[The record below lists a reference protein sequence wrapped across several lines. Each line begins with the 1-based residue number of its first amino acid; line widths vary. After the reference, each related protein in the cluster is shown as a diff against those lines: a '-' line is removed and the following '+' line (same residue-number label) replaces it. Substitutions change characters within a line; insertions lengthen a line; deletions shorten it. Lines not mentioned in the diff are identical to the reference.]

1 LTWGAVVLGIGAAVG
16 LACSPQIGKKCS
28 ISTDCSQLG
37 DRLCDST
44 QPGGYCTVFNCEPDS
59 CPNAICVGFDPTLDP
74 ACGTAANGRPPR
86 FERTFCLAQC
96 SSTSDCRDQ
105 YECVDLSTTANQT
118 LRRAR
123 VVDVGAGDGGLGF
136 SVCMTATCA
145 DGLKDGAE
153 TDVDC
158 GGICNACAN
167 KLQCGSGSDCA
178 SSTCSNG
185 TCVAQHCTNG
195 FGPTQDIDAGVTIDL
210 TETDID
216 CGGPDCAPCKGLQG
230 CMVPSDCASGS
241 CVSGVCGIGDCTN
254 HVQDYYE
261 SDIDCGGTPKYPSF
275 EGTCPRCA
283 TGQRCWM
290 PSDCASGYC
299 ILNTDPMTMMDKPG
313 VCGPPPPPA
322 VCSLPAADAGPVW
335 PDGGP

>member
-1 LTWGAVVLGIGAAVG
+1 VLAVGAAVG

-37 DRLCDST
+37 DRLCDTT

-59 CPNAICVGFDPTLDP
+59 CPNAICVAFDPSLDP
-74 ACGTAANGRPPR
+74 ACGSAALGRPPR
-86 FERTFCLAQC
+86 FERTFCLAHC
-96 SSTSDCRDQ
+96 DTTSDCRDQ
-105 YECVDLSTTANQT
+105 YECVDLNQTANQT

-123 VVDVGAGDGGLGF
+123 VVDQGAGDGGLGY

-158 GGICNACAN
+158 GGNVCNACAN
-167 KLQCGSGSDCA
+167 KLSCGTGSDCL

-195 FGPTQDIDAGVTIDL
+195 VDSKQVSGDAGPVSGDPGDL

-216 CGGPDCAPCKGLQG
+216 CGGPDCVPCKGLQG
-230 CMVPSDCASGS
+230 CVVNSDCASGQCS
-241 CVSGVCGIGDCTN
+241 SGVCLIGDCTN
-254 HVQDYYE
+254 HKQDYFE
-261 SDIDCGGTPKYPSF
+261 TDIDCGSSGSSPLNPFNTAID
-275 EGTCPRCA
+275 GTCPPCA
-283 TGQRCWM
+283 TGQGCNID
-290 PSDCASGYC
+290 SDCTSGSC
-299 ILNTDPMTMMDKPG
+299 MKQQH
-313 VCGPPPPPA
+313 VCGPPPPPS
-322 VCSLPAADAGPVW
+322 VCFLPAADAGPDW
-335 PDGGP
+335 DAAPQ